1 MLAALRHLGRPRHL
15 EQGVHPYGPLARR
28 FNWPEWADSS
38 LVSSTL
44 VPLSGHVMEDAHL
57 PSTYMLLWCRHHHTP
72 CFLTYSL
79 VFGSGFNP
87 GCFFQ
92 RSVCFL
98 SPVFRS
104 LASLACLCAS
114 CCMAFSG
121 LSAESELTRLFTGA
135 ARPNLGRMLTS

>member
-1 MLAALRHLGRPRHL
+1 MLTALRHLGRPRHL

-28 FNWPEWADSS
+28 FKWPEWADSS

-44 VPLSGHVMEDAHL
+44 VPLSGHVMPTFIDVHFTMVQA
-57 PSTYMLLWCRHHHTP
+57 PPTP

-87 GCFFQ
+87 GFFQ
-92 RSVCFL
+92 RSVSFL

-104 LASLACLCAS
+104 LASLACLFAS
-114 CCMAFSG
+114 CCMAFSD
-121 LSAESELTRLFTGA
+121 LSAESE
-135 ARPNLGRMLTS
+135 